1 MGLRV
6 YPTPLGPGA
15 RLLWLGWFREQFFS
29 FSQLA
34 TRPKAIPFFDFYF
47 LQKCFTLTH
56 MTFLSFPYAPR
67 TLQAT
72 EARLKA
78 IMDAARLGLKG
89 DRLAIAAGMMPTEYR
104 QLCQFD
110 PIVEYAELKAR
121 TESEMAMSQVLHDAA
136 AQGDIKAATT
146 ILQNQHDWVAKQQIN
161 VEIDQRISIS
171 QALEMAQQRVTLTHD
186 VQDAEYTEVKQTK
199 EKQKAA

>member
-1 MGLRV
+1 VVSR
-6 YPTPLGPGA
+6 TI
-15 RLLWLGWFREQFFS
+15 FIFFS
-29 FSQLA
+29 KFANSLS
-34 TRPKAIPFFDFYF
+34 FD
-47 LQKCFTLTH
+47 TLTH

-72 EARLKA
+72 ESRLKA

-121 TESEMAMSQVLHDAA
+121 TESEMQMSQVLHSAA
-136 AQGDIKAATT
+136 LEGDIKAATT
-146 ILQNQHDWVAKQQIN
+146 ILQNQHDWVAKQQIS

-186 VQDAEYTEVKQTK
+186 VQDADYTEVKLTPK

>member
-1 MGLRV
+1 L
-6 YPTPLGPGA
+6 
-15 RLLWLGWFREQFFS
+15 
-29 FSQLA
+29 
-34 TRPKAIPFFDFYF
+34 FFDFYF
-47 LQKCFTLTH
+47 LQKCFTLTL

-121 TESEMAMSQVLHDAA
+121 TESEMAMSQVLHSAA
-136 AQGDIKAATT
+136 LEGDIKAATT
-146 ILQNQHDWVAKQQIN
+146 ILQSQHDWVQKQSIQ
-161 VEIDQRISIS
+161 VDIDQRISIT
-171 QALEMAQQRVTLTHD
+171 QALELAQQRVAPVIMNETPDRANDQGLLINNRKED
-186 VQDAEYTEVKQTK
+186 GDDYTDFKPS
-199 EKQKAA
+199 KAKRTA

>member
-1 MGLRV
+1 VVSR
-6 YPTPLGPGA
+6 TI
-15 RLLWLGWFREQFFS
+15 FIFFS
-29 FSQLA
+29 KFANSLS
-34 TRPKAIPFFDFYF
+34 FD
-47 LQKCFTLTH
+47 TLTH

-72 EARLKA
+72 ESRLKA

-121 TESEMAMSQVLHDAA
+121 TESEMAMSQVLHSAA

-146 ILQNQHDWVAKQQIN
+146 ILQSQHDWVAKQQIN

-171 QALEMAQQRVTLTHD
+171 QALEMAQQRTVKAIEMD
-186 VQDAEYTEVKQTK
+186 VQDADYTELKQTK
-199 EKQKAA
+199 KKAA

>member
-1 MGLRV
+1 V
-6 YPTPLGPGA
+6 H
-15 RLLWLGWFREQFFS
+15 S
-29 FSQLA
+29 
-34 TRPKAIPFFDFYF
+34 FYF
-47 LQKCFTLTH
+47 FIKSDNITP
-56 MTFLSFPYAPR
+56 MTFLSFPYEPR
-67 TLQAT
+67 KLQAT

-121 TESEMAMSQVLHDAA
+121 TEAEMSMSKVLHDAA
-136 AQGDIKAATT
+136 LEGDIKAATT

-171 QALEMAQQRVTLTHD
+171 QALEMAQQRVALVANE
-186 VQDAEYTEVKQTK
+186 VQDVEYVEVKQT
-199 EKQKAA
+199 EKLKIA

>member
-1 MGLRV
+1 LRPAV
-6 YPTPLGPGA
+6 VAGVVSRTI
-15 RLLWLGWFREQFFS
+15 FFFLENS
-29 FSQLA
+29 
-34 TRPKAIPFFDFYF
+34 PPPFYF
-47 LQKCFTLTH
+47 LQKCFTLTL

-89 DRLAIAAGMMPTEYR
+89 DRLAIAAGMLPTEYR

-110 PIVEYAELKAR
+110 PIVEYAEMKAR
-121 TESEMAMSQVLHDAA
+121 TESEMQMSQVLHAA
-136 AQGDIKAATT
+136 ALEGDIKAATT

-171 QALEMAQQRVTLTHD
+171 QALEMAQQRTAKVIEMEAQD
-186 VQDAEYTEVKQTK
+186 VSYTELKQNK